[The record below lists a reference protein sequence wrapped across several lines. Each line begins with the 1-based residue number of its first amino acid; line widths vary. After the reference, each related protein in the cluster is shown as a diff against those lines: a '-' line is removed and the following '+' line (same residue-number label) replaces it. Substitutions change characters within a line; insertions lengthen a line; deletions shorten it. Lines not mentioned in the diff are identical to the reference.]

1 MPLYLIDA
9 NVLIR
14 ANTDYYPLDRVPQ
27 FWDWLITQASNGL
40 IKMPFE
46 IYDEIARANGEL
58 KDWLVQEHVRDA
70 LVLDENIDSDVLNQ
84 VFATGYASD
93 LNDTELE
100 EAGRDPFLIA
110 YACMGEGR
118 VVVTKEVSKS
128 SKTRGRRKVPDACD
142 DCGIV
147 WMDDF
152 ALYRELDFRIS

>member
-27 FWDWLITQASNGL
+27 FWEWLIEKASEGL

-46 IYDEIARANGEL
+46 IYDEIARANGDVR
-58 KDWLVQEHVRDA
+58 DWLVQGHVRDA
-70 LVLDENIDSDVLNQ
+70 LLLDESVDGDALNH
-84 VFATGYASD
+84 VFATGYAAD

-100 EAGRDPFLIA
+100 EAGRDPFLVA
-110 YACMGEGR
+110 YAFIGEDR
-118 VVVTKEVSKS
+118 VVVTKEVSKP
-128 SKTRGRRKVPDACD
+128 SKKRGRRKMPDACD

-152 ALYRELDFRIS
+152 ALYRALDFRIK